1 MFQTSGLRII
11 ATTAAIAVITS
22 ITALSPAAAASKYAS
37 TDAFLKSTFTDGKF
51 IEGFTPG
58 KADYGFTLEG
68 ILQRVALGESKAS
81 LAPAITYNLENA
93 ALSGDA
99 SSRSGFL
106 FDAKGNLKLG
116 LAGKWLF
123 TSAAAK
129 ANNLKLRKAI
139 QGILESKID
148 NTGDLAPDTKA
159 NTYDRAWAV
168 LGLEAN
174 GEKELSLAV
183 ALNMAGHQV
192 KDGGFNDGWTL
203 GSGSPDGSGIVLQAL
218 ASVKNLANKAQQVK
232 LSKIISS
239 TVSYLKATL
248 VGGDH
253 YESYGDYNINGTE
266 YAAMGLT
273 AVGKPNAAIKAFIA
287 SKLATDGGIQSPWSG
302 GAGDTYATA
311 QGGAALLGK
320 SYLDLVK

>member
-22 ITALSPAAAASKYAS
+22 ITAIAPATAATKFAA
-37 TDAFLKSTFTDGKF
+37 TDAFLKANFTDGKF

-58 KADYGFTLEG
+58 KADFGFTLEG
-68 ILQRVALGESKAS
+68 ILQRVALGESKSS
-81 LAPAITYNLENA
+81 LAPAVAYNLE
-93 ALSGDA
+93 DA
-99 SSRSGFL
+99 SITGNSKTRVGYL
-106 FDAKGNLKLG
+106 FDTKGNLKLG

-123 TSAAAK
+123 TSAATK
-129 ANNLKLRKAI
+129 ANNASLRNNI
-139 QGILESKID
+139 QAALESKID
-148 NTGDLAPDTKA
+148 NTGDLAFDTKA
-159 NTYDRAWAV
+159 NTYDRAWAI

-183 ALNMAGHQV
+183 GLNMANHQV

-218 ASVKNLANKAQQVK
+218 AAVKHLATKAQQSK
-232 LSKIISS
+232 LAKVIN
-239 TVSYLKATL
+239 TTAAYLKSTL

-266 YAAMGLT
+266 YAAMGLS
-273 AVGKPNAAIKAFIA
+273 AVGKPNSAIKSFITG
-287 SKLATDGGIQSPWSG
+287 KLASDGGIQTPWSA
-302 GAGDTYATA
+302 GAGDIYATA
-311 QGGAALLGK
+311 QGAVALLGK

>member
-22 ITALSPAAAASKYAS
+22 ISALSPAAAASKYAS

-58 KADYGFTLEG
+58 KADFGFTLEG
-68 ILQRVALGESKAS
+68 ILQRVALGESKSS
-81 LAPAITYNLENA
+81 LAPAVSYNLENA
-93 ALSGDA
+93 SISGDA
-99 SSRSGFL
+99 SSRNGFL

-123 TSAAAK
+123 VSAAAK
-129 ANNLKLRKAI
+129 ANNQKLRNAI
-139 QGILESKID
+139 QGLLESKID

-183 ALNMAGHQV
+183 ALNMQSHQV

-218 ASVKNLANKAQQVK
+218 ASVKKLANKAQQAK
-232 LSKIISS
+232 LSKVIGS
-239 TVSYLKATL
+239 TVAYLKSTI

-253 YESYGDYNINGTE
+253 FESYGDYNINGTE

-273 AVGKPNAAIKAFIA
+273 AVGKSNSAIKAFIA
-287 SKLATDGGIQSPWSG
+287 SKLAADGGIQSPWSD

-311 QGGAALLGK
+311 QGAVALLGK

>member
-11 ATTAAIAVITS
+11 ATTAAIAVLTS
-22 ITALSPAAAASKYAS
+22 ITALSPASAASKYAS
-37 TDAFLKSTFTDGKF
+37 TDAFLKSSFTDGKF
-51 IEGFTPG
+51 IAGFTPG
-58 KADYGFTLEG
+58 KADFGFTLEG
-68 ILQRVALGESKAS
+68 ILQRIALGESKSS
-81 LAPAITYNLENA
+81 LAPAVSYNLENTA
-93 ALSGDA
+93 ITGDA
-99 SSRSGFL
+99 ASRNGFL

-129 ANNLKLRKAI
+129 ANNLKVRKAI
-139 QGILESKID
+139 QSLVESKID

-183 ALNMAGHQV
+183 ALNMASHQV

-203 GSGSPDGSGIVLQAL
+203 GTGSPDGSGIVLQAL
-218 ASVKNLANKAQQVK
+218 ASVKKLANKAQQAKLAAVVK
-232 LSKIISS
+232 S
-239 TVSYLKATL
+239 TVGYLKSTL

-253 YESYGDYNINGTE
+253 FESYGDYNINGTA

-273 AVGKPNAAIKAFIA
+273 AVGKPNAAIKSFIA
-287 SKLATDGGIQSPWSG
+287 GKVATDGGIQSPWSD

-311 QGGAALLGK
+311 QGAVALLGK